1 MRSQILGALKA
12 ADITPSEFAKL
23 CGISPA
29 TFYRHLRDTDKL
41 TMKEI
46 RMLERY
52 TNIERNSNNIW
63 SK

>member
-1 MRSQILGALKA
+1 MRNRILGALKA
-12 ADITPSEFAKL
+12 ADITPSEFARL
-23 CGISPA
+23 CGESTA
-29 TFYRHLRDTDKL
+29 TFYRHLRDTDKI

-63 SK
+63 TE

>member
-41 TMKEI
+41 TMKEMRFLKKYAGTEI
-46 RMLERY
+46 SLP
-52 TNIERNSNNIW
+52 
-63 SK
+63 